1 MIAALFSVRERTM
14 PIYEYECGECGHKL
28 EVLQRISDPLLT
40 ICPSCSQEGLK
51 KLVSAAGFQLKG
63 TGWYETDFKNK
74 GKPQK
79 KAEGEGSKTEA
90 GDKSSSSGEK
100 STTKTGSETAPAKA
114 AGSTD

>member
-1 MIAALFSVRERTM
+1 M

-40 ICPSCSQEGLK
+40 TCPSCSKEGLK

-79 KAEGEGSKTEA
+79 KAEGEGARSESN
-90 GDKSSSSGEK
+90 DKSSSSDEK
-100 STTKTGSETAPAKA
+100 ATPKTGSDTAPAKSA
-114 AGSTD
+114 SGAD

>member
-1 MIAALFSVRERTM
+1 M

-28 EVLQRISDPLLT
+28 EVLQRISDPRLT
-40 ICPSCSQEGLK
+40 TCPSCSKEALK

-79 KAEGEGSKTEA
+79 KAEGD
-90 GDKSSSSGEK
+90 GDKAAK
-100 STTKTGSETAPAKA
+100 STSDEGKSTAKTGSDTKSASA
-114 AGSTD
+114 AGTSD